1 MSLRPALYQL
11 AETHKLDS
19 AGTQALFAA
28 AGLDAEPP
36 AVARGLWPVTAILAA
51 GLVGLGLIFWLAAN
65 WDTLGRIG
73 RFALLQGVVA
83 VMCGGAAWR
92 AGLRTP
98 LGLLAL
104 LCIGGLWAF
113 FGQTYQTGADAWQ
126 LFALWAALIL
136 PLCLGARSDVLWAP
150 WAMVSIT
157 AVSLWTF
164 AHVGHQWRVD
174 PQDLGTYAMAWAASA
189 LVVAALSPAL
199 TRWTG
204 AGPWA
209 LRTAV
214 VLTVVGIA
222 TSALFALFTTK
233 VAPHYTLA
241 LAGFALAAGVLALRR
256 CYEVFALS
264 AVALALNALLVGG
277 AARWLFDDHRGDP
290 IGQLLVLGLG
300 AAGVLAASVA
310 AITRLARHYADEGSA

>member
-1 MSLRPALYQL
+1 MSPRPALYQL
-11 AETHKLDS
+11 AQTHKLDS
-19 AGTQALFAA
+19 AGTQALFDA
-28 AGLDAEPP
+28 AGLNAEPP
-36 AVARGLWPVTAILAA
+36 AVARWLWPVTAIIAA

-65 WDTLGRIG
+65 WDTLGRMG

-92 AGLRTP
+92 TGLRAP

-104 LCIGGLWAF
+104 LSIGGLWAF

-126 LFALWAALIL
+126 LFALWAALTL

-150 WAMVSIT
+150 WAVVAMT

-189 LVVAALSPAL
+189 GVVAALSPLLA
-199 TRWTG
+199 RWTG

-209 LRTAV
+209 LRTAI
-214 VLTVVGIA
+214 VLAVVGIA

-233 VAPHYTLA
+233 VAPHYFLA
-241 LAGFALAAGVLALRR
+241 LAGFALAAAVLTLRR
-256 CYEVFALS
+256 CFEVFALS
-264 AVALALNALLVGG
+264 AMALALNALLVAG
-277 AARWLFDDHRGDP
+277 AARWLFDDQRGDP

-300 AAGVLAASVA
+300 AAALLAASVTG
-310 AITRLARHYADEGSA
+310 ITRLARHYADEGAP